1 MECTLCHI
9 QYIGKSETQFNLGLN
24 NHRKDINRQNAP
36 LLDQHFKQ
44 LGHNVNQHA
53 KFILIEQLD
62 NINIDKDLATLRLKN
77 REDFRILRLKTLQPD
92 DFNAELNF
100 SNV

>member
-9 QYIGKSETQFNLGLN
+9 QYIGKSETQFNLRLNNHRKDLRLN

-36 LLDQHFKQ
+36 LLDQHFK
-44 LGHNVNQHA
+44 LPGHNFNQHA

-62 NINIDKDLATLRLKN
+62 NINIDKDLAALRLKKT
-77 REDFRILRLKTLQPD
+77 RRLLDFKSK
-92 DFNAELNF
+92 NF
-100 SNV
+100 AARWF

>member
-1 MECTLCHI
+1 MKCTLCDI
-9 QYIGKSETQFNLGLN
+9 QYIGKSETQFNLRLN

-36 LLDQHFKQ
+36 LLDQHFKL
-44 LGHNVNQHA
+44 LGHNFNQHA
-53 KFILIEQLD
+53 KFNLIEQVD

-77 REDFRILRLKTLQPD
+77 REDFRILRLKTLQLD

-100 SNV
+100 PNV